1 MNSFHTQILWVI
13 ASSKITL
20 HIWLPC
26 LQNELCVFVH
36 LWCVQLPG
44 NMTSSFVPVP
54 LSHMAFPA
62 SNIFSNV
69 CSEPKSSSRTA
80 ISFNLQLQSTLMC
93 KTTMAFN
100 HLGVRCGGDGGQG
113 GNEKQWNEKQIRS
126 NNLLFRFNYMFLFFL
141 GACVICVQHWWGAQ
155 RQMACAV
162 ICQSFHSSLCRTNTH
177 AHTNTCICAHMRSIW
192 LSPLKAH
199 LLKILPWDG
208 TGAEIVAATFGW
220 NAQKK
225 KRGESNC
232 TYKMMGNKLCLFSMD
247 LVLSTKTSVIWQAM
261 TRPLFLSSKE
271 LCLCPTTVK
280 VHVSLGNHKHIHNYW
295 RVEIIVIL
303 GKNWMY

>member
-1 MNSFHTQILWVI
+1 MKNGERSLIIPSPGVCSAIPHNMNSFHAQILWVI
-13 ASSKITL
+13 ASSKTTL

-26 LQNELCVFVH
+26 LQNELCVFVP

-44 NMTSSFVPVP
+44 NMISSFVPVP

-100 HLGVRCGGDGGQG
+100 HLGVRFGAGRGRQREMRRNGVKNKWQVTIPCLD
-113 GNEKQWNEKQIRS
+113 S
-126 NNLLFRFNYMFLFFL
+126 VSFFFFFFFL

-162 ICQSFHSSLCRTNTH
+162 ICQSFHSSLCRRNTH
-177 AHTNTCICAHMRSIW
+177 AHTNTCICAHTRSIW

-208 TGAEIVAATFGW
+208 TGAASIAATFGW
-220 NAQKK
+220 NAQEK
-225 KRGESNC
+225 KRGDNK
-232 TYKMMGNKLCLFSMD
+232 YKMTGEHICLFPTDFVGFVHQDKCD
-247 LVLSTKTSVIWQAM
+247 LTSHDK
-261 TRPLFLSSKE
+261 SSI
-271 LCLCPTTVK
+271 
-280 VHVSLGNHKHIHNYW
+280 SQ
-295 RVEIIVIL
+295 
-303 GKNWMY
+303 